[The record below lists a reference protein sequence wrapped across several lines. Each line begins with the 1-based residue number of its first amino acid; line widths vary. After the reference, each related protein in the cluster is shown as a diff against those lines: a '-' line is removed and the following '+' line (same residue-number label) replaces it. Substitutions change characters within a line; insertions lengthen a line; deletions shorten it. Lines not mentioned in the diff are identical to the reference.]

1 MRWLSSFV
9 FIAFMVGSLSLAR
22 ADMDMQRKITLQT
35 ALLEFLDDRQEGGRY
50 VIFNPT
56 QGELLPLAP
65 SSLHPKIVPFR
76 NGYFLCA
83 DFLADDGTSHEVDF
97 LAMPVGDGFQITQT
111 LFDAR
116 DAIRRIAGK

>member
-1 MRWLSSFV
+1 MRWLSSLI
-9 FIAFMVGSLSLAR
+9 FIAFMAGSLSTAR
-22 ADMDMQRKITLQT
+22 ADIDQQRMVELQT
-35 ALLEFLDDRQEGGRY
+35 ALLGFLDQRQEAGRY
-50 VIFNPT
+50 VLFNPAA
-56 QGELLPLAP
+56 GELLPLSP

-83 DFLADDGTSHEVDF
+83 DFLADDGTTYEVDF
-97 LAMPVGDGFQITQT
+97 LAMPVGDGFQVTQT